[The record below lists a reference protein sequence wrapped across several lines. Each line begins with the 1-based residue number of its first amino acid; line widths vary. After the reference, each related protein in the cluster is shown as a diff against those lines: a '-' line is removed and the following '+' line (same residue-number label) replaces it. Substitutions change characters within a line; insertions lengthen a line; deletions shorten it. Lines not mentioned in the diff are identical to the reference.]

1 MALGEVVKTPQVVRD
16 RRVGGYLAGDE
27 LAGDGC
33 ERFVEHVDGL
43 ASSPQKRGL
52 DHIVIPGGN
61 PPRTM
66 LAYSL
71 TQQFFVLHH
80 FGIIGD
86 GFEGA
91 IKNFPAAVIRKA
103 LERVRRTRTPIIITR
118 RGVPIAEV
126 IPPAFAGSRDGWLGA
141 MRGTATIVGDL
152 VSPASP
158 SADWEALG
166 S

>member
-1 MALGEVVKTPQVVRD
+1 MPEKPTETIAISAFKATC
-16 RRVGGYLAGDE
+16 LA
-27 LAGDGC
+27 
-33 ERFVEHVDGL
+33 V
-43 ASSPQKRGL
+43 
-52 DHIVIPGGN
+52 
-61 PPRTM
+61 
-66 LAYSL
+66 
-71 TQQFFVLHH
+71 
-80 FGIIGD
+80 
-86 GFEGA
+86 
-91 IKNFPAAVIRKA
+91 

-118 RGVPIAEV
+118 RGEPIAEV